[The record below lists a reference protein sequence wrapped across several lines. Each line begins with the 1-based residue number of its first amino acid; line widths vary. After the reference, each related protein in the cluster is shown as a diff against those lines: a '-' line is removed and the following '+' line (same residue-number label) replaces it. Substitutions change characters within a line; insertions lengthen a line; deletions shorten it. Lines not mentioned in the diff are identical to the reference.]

1 MEQKPK
7 SRNRYAFP
15 YMLLGLLIAFV
26 LVALAS
32 VLYLVYEGQ
41 PITVNNLLMLHTTL
55 VFLYVDLLGLYSA
68 VIFGL
73 VGYQKDRAADAR
85 RYAEWSMQN
94 QRNETVQAT
103 EAQTEKEKKYQAEI
117 TRLNDQ
123 NLNQK
128 NTFQELETIIH
139 RGKQQ
144 WEATFDALDDLIIL
158 TDDKGSIIRCNRAT
172 GTVFHL
178 GFNQIIGRGIDE
190 LFANDVISLRG
201 TIPGE
206 KKELKLTRS
215 EIWYEV
221 SKSYLLIDGKQEG
234 WVYIF
239 RNITPQKH
247 AFRDQQRLT
256 QYYEILVNNS
266 PVAIVTLNQEG
277 RVIDCNPAFESLF
290 QYNKKE
296 AIGSKV
302 DTLITPSH
310 LAIEADGMGDAV
322 RKGIKI
328 QSITQRLR
336 KDGSIVDVEVYG
348 IPVVISGKQVGSL
361 GLYHDIS
368 NLVKTH
374 KTAPMAAAL
383 ATKEISGM
391 PEPIPQAEVEREEI
405 PILDQAVVGE
415 QPSAEVS
422 LPVEAEP
429 APQPE
434 TAPEAEPQAAVGP
447 QLAAV
452 PEAEPLAAPETQ
464 AQAAPGAQLETALEP
479 EPRAAPVPQP
489 QPAKRPAAARK
500 HPRRRSIPVEK
511 IEGIGPVYAR
521 KLAEA
526 GIKTTD
532 ELLEFG
538 KSRKGREELV
548 AKTGISALLVLKWAN
563 SADLM
568 RIKGVGEE
576 YSELLERAGVDTV
589 KELRNRNPKNL
600 LEAIAQANEAHKLVR
615 RLPTLADVES
625 WVKEAKE
632 TEPVMTY

>member
-7 SRNRYAFP
+7 SRSRYAFP
-15 YMLLGLLIAFV
+15 YMLLGLVVAFV

-32 VLYLVYEGQ
+32 VLYLVYERQ
-41 PITVNNLLMLHTTL
+41 PITLNNLLMLHTTL
-55 VFLYVDLLGLYSA
+55 VFLYVDLMGLYSA

-73 VGYQKDRAADAR
+73 VGYQKDRAEDAR
-85 RYAEWSMQN
+85 RYAEWSVQN
-94 QRNETVQAT
+94 QHTENAKAVEEQA
-103 EAQTEKEKKYQAEI
+103 EKEKKYQAEVA
-117 TRLNDQ
+117 RLNEL

-128 NTFQELETIIH
+128 NTFQELEAIIH

-158 TDDKGSIIRCNRAT
+158 TDDRGAIIRCNRAT
-172 GTVFHL
+172 GQVFHL
-178 GFNQIIGRGIDE
+178 GFTQIIGHGIDE
-190 LFANDVISLRG
+190 MFADDVISLRG

-206 KKELKLTRS
+206 KKELKLARS

-221 SKSYLLIDGKQEG
+221 SKSHLLIDGKQEG

-239 RNITPQKH
+239 RNITPQKQ

-277 RVIDCNPAFESLF
+277 RVIDCNPAFEGLF

-302 DTLITPSH
+302 DTLITPPY
-310 LAIEADGMGDAV
+310 LAVEADGITDAV
-322 RKGIKI
+322 RKGIKM

-336 KDGSIVDVEVYG
+336 KDGTILDVEVYG

-368 NLVKTH
+368 KLVNVQKP
-374 KTAPMAAAL
+374 APLAGAAA
-383 ATKEISGM
+383 AEAAREM
-391 PEPIPQAEVEREEI
+391 RAPILEAEVEEEEI
-405 PILDQAVVGE
+405 PAGDQAMEVE
-415 QPSAEVS
+415 QP
-422 LPVEAEP
+422 PVAVAAPMEEAAEP
-429 APQPE
+429 EEVEGPVPAPGPEQAAEAQPGLQ
-434 TAPEAEPQAAVGP
+434 TVLAPEPVAEAASGLQP
-447 QLAAV
+447 DDRLA
-452 PEAEPLAAPETQ
+452 
-464 AQAAPGAQLETALEP
+464 
-479 EPRAAPVPQP
+479 RA
-489 QPAKRPAAARK
+489 RRRL
-500 HPRRRSIPVEK
+500 RRRSIKVEK
-511 IEGIGPVYAR
+511 IEGIGHVYAR
-521 KLAEA
+521 KLAEV

-532 ELLEFG
+532 ELLDFG

-548 AKTGISALLVLKWAN
+548 AKTGISALLVLKWVN
-563 SADLM
+563 NADLM

-576 YSELLERAGVDTV
+576 YSELLEKAGVDTV

-600 LEAIAQANEAHKLVR
+600 LDAMVQTNETHKLVR
-615 RLPTLADVES
+615 KLPTLADVES

-632 TEPVMTY
+632 SDPVMTY